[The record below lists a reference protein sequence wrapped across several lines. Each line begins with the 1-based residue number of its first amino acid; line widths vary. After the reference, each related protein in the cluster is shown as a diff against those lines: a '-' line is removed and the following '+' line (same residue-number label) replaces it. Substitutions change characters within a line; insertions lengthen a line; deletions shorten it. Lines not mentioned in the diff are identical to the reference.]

1 MFVFVCVMGD
11 LGVVIMVE
19 REKKYRETNV
29 KNGMFVYKC
38 CNFVT

>member
-19 REKKYRETNV
+19 RKTYRETNIEI
-29 KNGMFVYKC
+29 GMFVFKC
-38 CNFVT
+38 CNFVP